1 MKYVGMTLLVYS
13 FLIFNSCISGRE
25 LKPEVS
31 NALFKRLGKDQTN
44 IDFINKLSFDSEFNI
59 YTYRNFYNGSGVALG
74 DINNVGL
81 IDIYISAN
89 QLSNKL
95 YLNKGNFHFEYITE
109 KAGVAGIRAWSTG
122 VSLAD
127 VNADGC
133 LDIYACIL

>member
-59 YTYRNFYNGSGVALG
+59 YTYRNFYNGGGVALG
-74 DINNVGL
+74 DIRSEEHTSELQSHSDLVCRL
-81 IDIYISAN
+81 
-89 QLSNKL
+89 LL
-95 YLNKGNFHFEYITE
+95 E
-109 KAGVAGIRAWSTG
+109 KKKTDLDHLV
-122 VSLAD
+122 D
-127 VNADGC
+127 V
-133 LDIYACIL
+133 